1 MRIYSILTVL
11 IVFGI
16 FSTGCTKENTIIKEE
31 IHGLAQKGPFV
42 IGSNIS
48 IFELNTDLTQTG
60 KTYSTQISDNTG
72 SFRVNSLEL
81 KSQFVEIKADGF
93 YFNEV
98 SGEKSTAPLTLFTL
112 SDVTDKSNINTNV
125 ITSLEKERI
134 KYLISQGNS
143 FSNSKAKAKSEI
155 LKIFS
160 ITDSFTTESE
170 LLSIAGAGDEN
181 AVLLALSIL
190 LQGYG
195 SVADLTE
202 LLSGIS
208 FDIKEDG
215 KLDNMELGSKL
226 LNNAKYLNLENIRN
240 NIEKRYDDLNMSVD
254 IPDFEKYI
262 NQFLENTTFSLT
274 NIITYPLKNDDG
286 NNILSDQVTTFS
298 AGRYSISAFIPEGT
312 SLKIVFGP
320 VTGYGWS
327 VLAERNPI
335 SGWELNNYGHPKEF
349 ILNAVGHSKIV
360 EDFVLVLENSCSYWI
375 DYYEYGSTTPT
386 KRKIITW

>member
-98 SGEKSTAPLTLFTL
+98 SGDKSTAPLTLFTL

-143 FSNSKAKAKSEI
+143 FSNSKDKAKSEI

-286 NNILSDQVTTFS
+286 NNILSDQVTTYS
-298 AGRYSISAFIPEGT
+298 AGRYSIAAFIPEGT

>member
-1 MRIYSILTVL
+1 M
-11 IVFGI
+11 
-16 FSTGCTKENTIIKEE
+16 
-31 IHGLAQKGPFV
+31 
-42 IGSNIS
+42 
-48 IFELNTDLTQTG
+48 EL
-60 KTYSTQISDNTG
+60 
-72 SFRVNSLEL
+72 R
-81 KSQFVEIKADGF
+81 SQFIEIKADGF

-98 SGEKSTAPLTLFTL
+98 SGEKSSAPLTLFTL

-125 ITSLEKERI
+125 ITSLEKERV

-170 LLSIAGAGDEN
+170 LLNIAGAGDEN

-226 LNNAKYLNLENIRN
+226 LNNAKYLNLESIRN
-240 NIEKRYDDLNMSVD
+240 NIENRYNDLNMTVD
-254 IPDFEKYI
+254 IPNFEKYI
-262 NQFLENTTFSLT
+262 NQFLQNTSFTLT

-286 NNILSDQVTTFS
+286 NNILSDLVTTFS
-298 AGRYSISAFIPEGT
+298 QGRYSISAYIPEGT

-320 VTGYGWS
+320 VTGFGWS
-327 VLAERNPI
+327 TLSERNPI
-335 SGWELNNYGHPKEF
+335 SGWELNSYGHPKEF
-349 ILNAVGHSKIV
+349 ILTAVGHSIIV
-360 EDFVLVLENSCSYWI
+360 EDFVLVLEN
-375 DYYEYGSTTPT
+375 
-386 KRKIITW
+386 